1 MTPCPILVYPNPMDF
16 QHNPPYN
23 NLCPS
28 GNACIKF
35 GCVPVG
41 STLKIFTV
49 SLALV
54 RVFPPDD
61 LEFHLDPM
69 NSAVGTITWDGT
81 NGDRN
86 PVSSGFYLYVIDG
99 PNGRT
104 IGKLAISRARN
115 GS

>member
-1 MTPCPILVYPNPMDF
+1 MDF
-16 QHNPPYN
+16 EHNPPYN

-41 STLKIFTV
+41 STLKIYTV

-54 RVFPPDD
+54 RVFLPND
-61 LEFHLDPM
+61 ENFQIST
-69 NSAVGTITWDGT
+69 NGSVGTFFWDGT

-86 PVSSGFYLYVIDG
+86 PVSAGFYLYVIEG
-99 PNGRT
+99 PAGRT
-104 IGKLAISRARN
+104 IGKLAISRSRN
-115 GS
+115 N